1 MNKDINNIVD
11 KEYNFNF
18 KFSSEDLIWSEDD
31 DLLNDK
37 LLSTSSLIEEIHK
50 AAFEILSDYLGNDE
64 TSVVSNIKLTH
75 LSLTPYDTNVYL
87 KIIPE
92 KIINNNIYFKGEA
105 FDEINKIAE
114 FNLIRT
120 VISKKYLKEQKEE
133 KIKKI
138 NNI

>member
-1 MNKDINNIVD
+1 MNQNINNIID

-18 KFSSEDLIWSEDD
+18 NFNSEDLIWSEDD
-31 DLLNDK
+31 DLFNDK
-37 LLSTSSLIEEIHK
+37 LLSTSSLIEEIHRS
-50 AAFEILSDYLGNDE
+50 AFKILSDYLGNDE

-75 LSLTPYDTNVYL
+75 LSLTPYDTKVYL

-92 KIINNNIYFKGEA
+92 KFINNNIYFKGEA

-133 KIKKI
+133 KIKKLT
-138 NNI
+138 NI